1 MPCTSAYYEKPKHV
15 KESANC
21 IRKMHL
27 LTRDV
32 GISIALTMKIVVQF
46 TVATDVY
53 LSTLFVTPCTYSLVK
68 MKHVKLRVNVHT
80 KLHVSTRDV
89 TFHIGEQKRRLKLS
103 STMTLCDNV
112 YISSQ
117 QWSRKLKHVK
127 RRGRCTDLHM
137 PPQLD
142 TIRRRD

>member
-68 MKHVKLRVNVHT
+68 MKHVKITGQRAYKVARVDAGR
-80 KLHVSTRDV
+80 HVP
-89 TFHIGEQKRRLKLS
+89 H
-103 STMTLCDNV
+103 
-112 YISSQ
+112 
-117 QWSRKLKHVK
+117 W
-127 RRGRCTDLHM
+127 
-137 PPQLD
+137 
-142 TIRRRD
+142 